1 VLFVYFLSP
10 ANFIVLGT
18 VIILFG
24 FLFVFLEFQSGFDA
38 LQWSFRS
45 LYSKLWEFNVWDM
58 SHLQIY
64 LESPHI
70 QVSRRCNFL
79 HHPRRR
85 NIGRLL
91 HRYFP
96 IWCSLHNIR
105 CMFLFLYPNFC
116 SSCPY
121 EMILCLSKAFSFVR
135 KTHLQ
140 PEEEVRNDFFAFRLI
155 FILIDPK

>member
-1 VLFVYFLSP
+1 M
-10 ANFIVLGT
+10 NFIVLRT

-38 LQWSFRS
+38 LQWLFGS
-45 LYSKLWEFNVWDM
+45 LYSELWEFNVWDM

-64 LESPHI
+64 LESLHI
-70 QVSRRCNFL
+70 QVSRTCNFL
-79 HHPRRR
+79 HHPSRR

-96 IWCSLHNIR
+96 TWYSLRNIR

-116 SSCPY
+116 SLYPY
-121 EMILCLSKAFSFVR
+121 ERILGLSKAFSLVR